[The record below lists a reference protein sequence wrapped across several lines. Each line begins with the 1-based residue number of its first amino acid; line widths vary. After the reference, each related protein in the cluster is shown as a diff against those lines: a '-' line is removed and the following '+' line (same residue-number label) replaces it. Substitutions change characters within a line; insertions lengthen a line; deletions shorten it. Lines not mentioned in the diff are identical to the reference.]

1 MAVKYIHCSGEQV
14 KPYIQDLAHLRV
26 EVFREFPYLYDGN
39 FEYEKKYLDTYLN
52 SSNSLVILALANNTV
67 IGATTC
73 LPLVD
78 ETEVFKQV
86 FLEKGLD
93 INKIFY
99 FGESVILKEFRG
111 RGIGSQFFQ
120 FREDHAKKTIPG
132 LKLTAFCAVDRPPDH
147 PLRPQGYRPLVHF
160 WKKLGYSEKPHMKV
174 WLPWKDIDKITE
186 DKKSL
191 TFWLKSW
198 PQSNQL

>member
-1 MAVKYIHCSGEQV
+1 MAVKYIYCSGEQV

-99 FGESVILKEFRG
+99 FV
-111 RGIGSQFFQ
+111 
-120 FREDHAKKTIPG
+120 
-132 LKLTAFCAVDRPPDH
+132 
-147 PLRPQGYRPLVHF
+147 
-160 WKKLGYSEKPHMKV
+160 
-174 WLPWKDIDKITE
+174 
-186 DKKSL
+186 
-191 TFWLKSW
+191 
-198 PQSNQL
+198 